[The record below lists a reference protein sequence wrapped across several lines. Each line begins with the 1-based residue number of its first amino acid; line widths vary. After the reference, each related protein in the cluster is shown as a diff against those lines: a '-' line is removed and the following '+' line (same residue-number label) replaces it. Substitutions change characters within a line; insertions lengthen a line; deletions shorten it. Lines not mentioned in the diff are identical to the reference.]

1 MTKDNFENKQMADGG
16 DDDEDHEDVFILLEL
31 PDTPA
36 NFLSSNT
43 SYSLIGLDTPTPVLK
58 IGSAVFRGTHEDVLG
73 THLVF
78 SDAGMLATMPGASRL
93 PTPVQQ
99 PGAAQVAADQRLV
112 CAATQKIRFER
123 VLLEPRGADTA

>member
-1 MTKDNFENKQMADGG
+1 MADGG

-36 NFLSSNT
+36 SFLSSNT

-58 IGSAVFRGTHEDVLG
+58 LGSAVFRGTHEDVLG

-78 SDAGMLATMPGASRL
+78 SDAEALATMPGASRL

-99 PGAAQVAADQRLV
+99 PGAAQQVAADHQRLV

-123 VLLEPRGADTA
+123 VLLEPRGADDTAS

>member
-1 MTKDNFENKQMADGG
+1 MADGG

-36 NFLSSNT
+36 SFLSSNT

-58 IGSAVFRGTHEDVLG
+58 LGSAVFRGTHEDVLG

-78 SDAGMLATMPGASRL
+78 SDAEALATMPGASRL

-99 PGAAQVAADQRLV
+99 PGAAQQVAADQRLV

-123 VLLEPRGADTA
+123 VLLEPRGADNTAS

>member
-1 MTKDNFENKQMADGG
+1 MADGG

-36 NFLSSNT
+36 SFLSSNT

-58 IGSAVFRGTHEDVLG
+58 LGSAVFRGTHEDVLG

-78 SDAGMLATMPGASRL
+78 SDAEALATMPGASRL

-99 PGAAQVAADQRLV
+99 PAQQVAADQRLV

-123 VLLEPRGADTA
+123 VLLEPRGADDTAS